1 MKKAAI
7 TLSISV
13 VLLVLAT
20 AICLPGIC
28 GCVSWIGIPDSP
40 ISGMLATFFYVT
52 GVPGLVISTC
62 WLAFLAIRSAV
73 RHIRNA

>member
-7 TLSISV
+7 TLSISIL
-13 VLLVLAT
+13 LLVLAT

-40 ISGMLATFFYVT
+40 ISGRLAMLFYAA
-52 GVPGLVISTC
+52 GIPGIVVSTC
-62 WLAFLAIRSAV
+62 WLVFLGIRSAV
-73 RHIRNA
+73 RRIRSV